1 MKIHFYP
8 CWQIGLMID
17 FGTTYEKR
25 KYVCLD
31 IPFLTIQFCWFKPR
45 EESNQ
50 KKRDEKPQPS

>member
-8 CWQIGLMID
+8 SWQIGLMID

-31 IPFLTIQFCWFKPR
+31 IPFLTIQFCWFKPKNKGYN
-45 EESNQ
+45 EH
-50 KKRDEKPQPS
+50 